1 MRGQKMTIKP
11 RNPGFF
17 RLLGIVGALYL
28 FCGPTVSWAIEEQFF
43 GEAAPTIGGSGTA
56 GHDLGTGYGFGWD
69 LGDWVLPDLKLRG
82 GVQWI
87 LFPGVGTN
95 SNNALEA
102 IPVTFGM
109 EYIPP
114 GLGSSS
120 TLFALGCFALP
131 GHPSL
136 IRVLLAQGLIG
147 VSTAVMIPVLSAM
160 AMGLAGKERFPHVM
174 GLAQGANHTGS
185 VAGALIV
192 GFLAHHWN
200 PDAVFL
206 FYGISAFL
214 GGLMALLIPRGSIDP
229 LLSREAR
236 PDGHILSMGTLLKAP
251 VLLFFL
257 TIFLFFVANTA
268 MLPLAGE
275 KLANRLPEPP
285 GEVIAWAIVVTQAIM
300 TALSLLTPFLLRLVG
315 SRPIFLLCLLLL
327 PARGF
332 FLSVAQTQREI
343 LEIQILDGI
352 ATGILSVLLPVL
364 VSDIARGSGRFN
376 AMIGLMG
383 AMISAGGFLSQI
395 LAGHLAEFAGIDRT
409 FLVLSAIAA
418 IAFILGAA
426 GAGRARIAPPPI
438 LRWSPLQHRKSEPSR
453 EPSKN
458 ESERNRNI
466 EERLS
471 VGLGNKP
478 VKGVH
483 DQGRLYLEKEGQPSG
498 NRKIS
503 AQTDFHDRVDG
514 RKGLVGL
521 DGGKDPGIQ
530 NPISVETGR
539 R

>member
-1 MRGQKMTIKP
+1 MPSMLPKP
-11 RNPGFF
+11 LRRFLQPTFPGRFPF
-17 RLLGIVGALYL
+17 LGINFLVGDIQTGIMPLLAVDLAYSLHWKAGRVGEVLAFGNLALLLAQPLGGMVADRIREKRFIFL
-28 FCGPTVSWAIEEQFF
+28 FA
-43 GEAAPTIGGSGTA
+43 
-56 GHDLGTGYGFGWD
+56 
-69 LGDWVLPDLKLRG
+69 
-82 GVQWI
+82 
-87 LFPGVGTN
+87 
-95 SNNALEA
+95 
-102 IPVTFGM
+102 
-109 EYIPP
+109 
-114 GLGSSS
+114 S

-192 GFLAHHWN
+192 GFLARHWN

-300 TALSLLTPFLLRLVG
+300 TALSLLTPILLRMAG

-409 FLVLSAIAA
+409 FLVLSTIAG

-426 GAGRARIAPPPI
+426 GAGRARIAPPDP
-438 LRWSPLQHRKSEPSR
+438 PLEPVATP
-453 EPSKN
+453 E
-458 ESERNRNI
+458 
-466 EERLS
+466 
-471 VGLGNKP
+471 
-478 VKGVH
+478 
-483 DQGRLYLEKEGQPSG
+483 
-498 NRKIS
+498 
-503 AQTDFHDRVDG
+503 A
-514 RKGLVGL
+514 
-521 DGGKDPGIQ
+521 
-530 NPISVETGR
+530 
-539 R
+539 